1 MKHVLIGSIVLGAA
15 LLAFPFSSGTAQA
28 KVKKLP
34 TVTTYSPSY
43 NKVKFNY
50 TSRSTKSFS
59 VTKAF
64 PDNNDNVKMKL
75 TKLAYYK
82 LKPKHN
88 KRILVRAYFHIT
100 TTKADQLGIFSYDFY
115 NKPYLNTSNGN
126 RLYQSGMK
134 ELYGSI
140 QMNGKDVA
148 NTHVDFLSSKVI
160 PFANFNSGEI
170 HFNFEFDTDLN
181 EFPFS

>member
-1 MKHVLIGSIVLGAA
+1 MLEGVFMKHVLIGSIVLGAA

-64 PDNNDNVKMKL
+64 PDNNDNVK
-75 TKLAYYK
+75 
-82 LKPKHN
+82 
-88 KRILVRAYFHIT
+88 
-100 TTKADQLGIFSYDFY
+100 
-115 NKPYLNTSNGN
+115 
-126 RLYQSGMK
+126 
-134 ELYGSI
+134 
-140 QMNGKDVA
+140 
-148 NTHVDFLSSKVI
+148 
-160 PFANFNSGEI
+160 
-170 HFNFEFDTDLN
+170 
-181 EFPFS
+181 